1 MTKRHIVHIEIPTS
15 DAVES
20 GKFYADLF
28 GWKIEAMP
36 EMDYTMFEPAEGPG
50 GGFTPVSAENPIGNV
65 VVYVDSPDI
74 DADLKKTESLG
85 GKTLVPKSEIPN
97 MGWFAI
103 LKDPT
108 GNQIALFTSMNP
120 EN

>member
-1 MTKRHIVHIEIPTS
+1 MTKRNVVHIEIPTS
-15 DAVES
+15 DAATS

-28 GWKIEAMP
+28 GWKIESMP

-50 GGFTPVSAENPIGNV
+50 GGFTPVTAENPVGNV
-65 VVYVDSPDI
+65 LIYVDSADI
-74 DADLKKTESLG
+74 DADLKKAESLG

-103 LKDPT
+103 FKDPT
-108 GNQIALFTSMNP
+108 GNQIAVYTGMDAG
-120 EN
+120 